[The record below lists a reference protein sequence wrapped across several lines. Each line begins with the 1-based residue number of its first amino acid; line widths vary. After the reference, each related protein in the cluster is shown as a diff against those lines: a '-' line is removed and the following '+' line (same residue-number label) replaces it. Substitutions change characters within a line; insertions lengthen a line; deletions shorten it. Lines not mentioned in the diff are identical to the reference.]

1 MFKNLRLNLVFCG
14 FFLLAALFSL
24 RLFDIQILH
33 HSEYTAMAQN
43 QHFANTP
50 LIAKRGNIYTSDN
63 YPLALTETRYFLYAE
78 PNKINDPTSYAKTI
92 SMLLEQDEKKAVEL
106 ELELKKN
113 LSQKDLFWV
122 GLERNLSLKQKQS
135 IEDLNFEGLGFE
147 DEYVRYYPEGS
158 LASHILGFIRS
169 DEDGNPKGYFGL
181 EGFYNGDIRG
191 VSGFIYQEQ
200 DAYGFPVAVGNYK
213 RVLPKNGRGLVLTI
227 DRAVQFL
234 VEKELKSAV
243 ENYSAK
249 SGTVIIVEPNTGR
262 VIALANYPNFD
273 PLNPLEVGG
282 VLEGTRN
289 LAIASTYE
297 PGSVVKGLT
306 MSAAIDLGK
315 VTPESTY
322 MDDGPKVF
330 SGHLV
335 DTWDGKHFGLET
347 MVSIL
352 QHSNNLGA
360 AYVGQKVGAS
370 NLREYFIKFG
380 LGEKTA
386 VDLEGEDTGVI
397 RQLSD
402 WRDIDLTTASFGQGI
417 SATPLQVAMAFS
429 AISNNGNLMRP
440 YIVSKIIDDFGNVIS
455 KFEPR
460 VVRRVISRGSSET
473 LVDMLT
479 KAVSG
484 GEAKYFISQKYL
496 VAGKTGTAQIPIGGK
511 YDPNKTNATFVGFL
525 PKSRK
530 FVMLVKLEE
539 PTVSIFASETSV
551 PVWMGIAESL
561 AAYYGIPP
569 DR

>member
-1 MFKNLRLNLVFCG
+1 MLKNLRLNLVFCG
-14 FFLLAALFSL
+14 FFLLAVLFSL
-24 RLFDIQILH
+24 RLFNIQILH
-33 HSEYTAMAQN
+33 HSEYIAMAQS

-50 LIAKRGNIYTSDN
+50 LVARRGNIYTSDN

-78 PNKINDPTSYAKTI
+78 PNKINDSTSYAKTI
-92 SMLLEQDEKKAVEL
+92 SMLLEQNEKKAVDL
-106 ELELKKN
+106 ELELKKK
-113 LSQKDLFWV
+113 LSQKDLYWV

-158 LASHILGFIRS
+158 LASHLLGFVRS

-181 EGFYNGDIRG
+181 EGFYNGDIKG

-200 DAYGFPVAVGNYK
+200 DAYGFPIAVGNYK
-213 RVLPKNGRGLVLTI
+213 KVLPKNGRNLVLTI
-227 DRAVQFL
+227 DRAIQFL
-234 VEKELKSAV
+234 VEKELKDAV

-249 SGTVIIVEPNTGR
+249 SGTVIIVEPNLGQ
-262 VIALANYPNFD
+262 ILALANYPNFD
-273 PLNPLEVGG
+273 PLNPLEDE

-306 MSAAIDLGK
+306 MSAAVDLGK
-315 VTPESTY
+315 MTPESTY

-347 MVSIL
+347 MISIL

-360 AYVGQKVGAS
+360 AYVGQKVGAD

-380 LGEKTA
+380 LGEKTG

-397 RQLSD
+397 RQISY
-402 WRDIDLTTASFGQGI
+402 WTDIDLATASFGQGI

-440 YIVSKIIDDFGNVIS
+440 YVVSKIVDDFGNVIS
-455 KFEPR
+455 EFEPR
-460 VVRRVISRGSSET
+460 VVRRVISKESSET

-479 KAVSG
+479 KAVLG
-484 GEAKYFISQKYL
+484 GEAKYFISQKYQ
-496 VAGKTGTAQIPIGGK
+496 VAGKTGTAQIPVGGK

-525 PKSRK
+525 PKSKK

-539 PTVSIFASETSV
+539 PTTSIFASETTV